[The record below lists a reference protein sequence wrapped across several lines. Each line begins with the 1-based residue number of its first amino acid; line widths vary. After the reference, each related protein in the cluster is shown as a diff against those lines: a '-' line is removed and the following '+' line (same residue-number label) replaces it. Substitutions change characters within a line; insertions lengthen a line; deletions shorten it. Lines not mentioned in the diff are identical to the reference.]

1 MKFPFMGCFSNRMDH
16 SAEKKETGLRI
27 GMTIRWTTV
36 RKSDSHDYGAEQQCG
51 ERKT

>member
-1 MKFPFMGCFSNRMDH
+1 MYISLDYGS
-16 SAEKKETGLRI
+16 EQEETRLRI

-36 RKSDSHDYGAEQQCG
+36 RKSDSHDYEAEQQCG